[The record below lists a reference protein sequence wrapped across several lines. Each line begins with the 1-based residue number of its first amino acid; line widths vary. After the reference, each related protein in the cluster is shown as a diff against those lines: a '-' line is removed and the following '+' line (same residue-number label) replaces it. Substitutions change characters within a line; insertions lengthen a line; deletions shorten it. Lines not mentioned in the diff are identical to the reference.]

1 MAEPPRP
8 EPPRRR
14 ALVWGASLVGAAA
27 LLWLASRRVPLWP
40 DALDLPRPGLL
51 VLAAA
56 LHLPY
61 SLTRAGRLRYAL
73 DPRVRAAT
81 GDRRARVPPALL
93 YGSGLTSFFVIL
105 LLPLRLGELSRPL
118 LLARAGVPGIG
129 LPEAVAAIASER
141 LLDGLLV
148 VGLLFLGLGLADH
161 FSPGFVGLVGSIE
174 RFGLGMGALFGGLLV
189 ALGLLAFAPA
199 GWISR
204 GRRLAEPLLGSR
216 LTGFGIDLAAALRP
230 IFTRRQGLGL
240 ALWSL
245 VYWAI
250 TVVQLW
256 LVLHA
261 CGLGLGLAE
270 AAAIVAV
277 VGLSIQLPGG
287 PAQVGSFQFGAA
299 LALELFVDLEVMR
312 GPGASFGAVMYLLGL
327 AGAGALALPGL
338 ALLAR
343 DRRRRAQDDPSG
355 DGPPAG

>member
-1 MAEPPRP
+1 MAEPTRP
-8 EPPRRR
+8 DPPRRR
-14 ALVWGASLVGAAA
+14 ALVWAASFVGAGA

-56 LHLPY
+56 LHVPY

-73 DPRVRAAT
+73 DPRVRAAA
-81 GDRRARVPPALL
+81 GDRAARVPPALL

-148 VGLLFLGLGLADH
+148 VGLLFLGLGLAEQ
-161 FSPGFVGLVGSIE
+161 FSPGFSALVGSIE
-174 RFGLGMGALFGGLLV
+174 RFGLGMGGLFGGLLL
-189 ALGLLAFAPA
+189 ALGLLAFAPPA
-199 GWISR
+199 WVER
-204 GRRLAEPLLGSR
+204 GRRLALPVLGAR
-216 LTGFGIDLAAALRP
+216 LAGFAVHLAEALRP

-240 ALWSL
+240 LVWSL

-250 TVVQLW
+250 TVAQLW

-299 LALELFVDLEVMR
+299 LALELFVDAAAMR

-327 AGAGALALPGL
+327 VGAGALALPGL

-343 DRRRRAQDDPSG
+343 DRRRRGSGDPSR
-355 DGPPAG
+355 DGPPGG